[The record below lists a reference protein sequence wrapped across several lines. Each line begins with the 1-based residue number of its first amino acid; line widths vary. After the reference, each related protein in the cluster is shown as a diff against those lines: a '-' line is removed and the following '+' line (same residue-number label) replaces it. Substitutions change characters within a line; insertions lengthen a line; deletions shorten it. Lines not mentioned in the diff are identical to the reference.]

1 MLKNVL
7 VISQIIL
14 SSLLIVQILIQ
25 ARGTGIGR
33 SFGGGNTSFTRRGM
47 EKVVFKSTFVVTG
60 LFIVV
65 SIVAL
70 AL

>member
-1 MLKNVL
+1 MLKNIL
-7 VISQIIL
+7 VISQIVL

-47 EKVVFKSTFVVTG
+47 EKIVFRSTFVVTS
-60 LFIVV
+60 LFILI
-65 SIVAL
+65 SIASL